1 VGEDGVGGLDAGGG
15 EIDGCNFVVWFEEGG
30 VRRSEA
36 DLRELVARL
45 KR

>member
-1 VGEDGVGGLDAGGG
+1 MTGKRGWGCSRWR
-15 EIDGCNFVVWFEEGG
+15 DGCNFVVWFEEGG